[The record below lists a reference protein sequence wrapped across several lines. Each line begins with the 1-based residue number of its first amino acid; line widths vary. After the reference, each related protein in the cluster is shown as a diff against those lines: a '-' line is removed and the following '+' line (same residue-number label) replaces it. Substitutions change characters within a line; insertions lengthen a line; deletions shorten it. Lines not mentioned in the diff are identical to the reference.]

1 MAKNITI
8 YTTNTCASCAMVKKY
23 LTSKGH
29 EYQEVNLDENPQE
42 RQKAIELSGQ
52 MAVPVTVITDEGGV
66 QEEVSVGWNPG
77 RLAAALGA

>member
-29 EYQEVNLDENPQE
+29 TYQEVNLDENPQE
-42 RQKAIELSGQ
+42 RQKVIELSGQ
-52 MAVPVTVITDEGGV
+52 MAVPVTVISDEDGSR
-66 QEEVSVGWNPG
+66 EDISVGWKPG
-77 RLAAALGA
+77 KLAAALGA